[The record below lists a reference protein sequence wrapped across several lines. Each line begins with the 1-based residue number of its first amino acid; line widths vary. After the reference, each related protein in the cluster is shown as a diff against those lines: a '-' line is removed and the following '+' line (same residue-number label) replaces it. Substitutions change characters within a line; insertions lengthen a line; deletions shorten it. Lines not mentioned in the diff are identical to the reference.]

1 MNNRVKSGLFF
12 GIAMTLF
19 FFAENLLT
27 HDHLSSKEILK
38 FVISAIVSGSISG
51 FLFSWVIEKFTTS
64 KFVNKTTRIK
74 IAPGEKMVFQT
85 SANHFKAIEAV
96 GGKLYLTNKNL
107 IFKSH
112 KLNIQNHEL
121 IIKLSDIKEIKRFR
135 PMGLT
140 DNGLSIHIHENRKE
154 KFVVE
159 KIEEWLLYL
168 EQTKKRTVVA

>member
-1 MNNRVKSGLFF
+1 M
-12 GIAMTLF
+12 I
-19 FFAENLLT
+19 
-27 HDHLSSKEILK
+27 
-38 FVISAIVSGSISG
+38 
-51 FLFSWVIEKFTTS
+51 
-64 KFVNKTTRIK
+64 
-74 IAPGEKMVFQT
+74 FQT
-85 SANHFKAIEAV
+85 SANHFKGIEAV

-135 PMGLT
+135 LMGLT